1 MGTLSN
7 NLLINLIAGTIV
19 LMVST
24 SFPAYAKK
32 VKKLTDPALVQA
44 LHQETYDTQTKV
56 TDMDLLIWLSA
67 MSSKL
72 ERRIPNAF
80 YRIRLLSAIYR
91 ESRAEGLDPQLV
103 LALIDVERNFDRNAL
118 SHAGAQGLMQV
129 MPFWKKEIGRP
140 EDNLIDALTNL
151 RYGCRILQYYITK
164 EKGKGGLSMALA
176 RYNGSYPRTVY
187 SEKVMNAWQDRWNTG
202 EK

>member
-7 NLLINLIAGTIV
+7 KLLIKLMAGTTILV
-19 LMVST
+19 VSI
-24 SFPAYAKK
+24 SSPAYAKK
-32 VKKLTDPALVQA
+32 AKKQTDPALVQA
-44 LHQETYDTQTKV
+44 LHQETYDTQTKA
-56 TDMDLLIWLSA
+56 TDMDLLVWLSA

-103 LALIDVERNFDRNAL
+103 LALIEVESNFDRNAL

-129 MPFWKKEIGRP
+129 MPFWKNEIGSP
-140 EDNLIDALTNL
+140 EDDLYNPCLLYTSDA
-151 RYGCRILQYYITK
+151 
-164 EKGKGGLSMALA
+164 A
-176 RYNGSYPRTVY
+176 
-187 SEKVMNAWQDRWNTG
+187 DD
-202 EK
+202 